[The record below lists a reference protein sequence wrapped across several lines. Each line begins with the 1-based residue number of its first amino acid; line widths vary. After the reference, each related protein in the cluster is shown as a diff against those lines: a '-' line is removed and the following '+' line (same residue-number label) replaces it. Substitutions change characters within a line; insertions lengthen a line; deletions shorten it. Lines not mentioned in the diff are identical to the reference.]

1 VQLEEQTVKL
11 KFERASWRKT
21 VSFAWNRIADP
32 LARRQLR
39 MIAVKGRNSLT
50 DDKFNEVGTI
60 NNKIIGNSNVNI
72 RKTLSIALDASF
84 NYGNERTL

>member
-1 VQLEEQTVKL
+1 MLLLTFCFIKLEEQTVKL

-32 LARRQLR
+32 LARRQLK

-50 DDKFNEVGTI
+50 DDKFNEVRLRKF
-60 NNKIIGNSNVNI
+60 KII
-72 RKTLSIALDASF
+72 L
-84 NYGNERTL
+84 